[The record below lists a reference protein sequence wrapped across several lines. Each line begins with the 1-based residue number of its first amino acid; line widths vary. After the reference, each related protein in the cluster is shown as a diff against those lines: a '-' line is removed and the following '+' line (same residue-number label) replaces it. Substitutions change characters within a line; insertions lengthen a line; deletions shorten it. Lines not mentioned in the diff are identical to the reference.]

1 MILLLMG
8 NKYIIGP
15 EWPRINLPAWFR
27 CVRETDGSA
36 RWLVAWRK
44 VLIPTHKP
52 THIDTLLPYIISAL
66 RASSKQRDSLQ
77 Q

>member
-36 RWLVAWRK
+36 RWLVEK
-44 VLIPTHKP
+44 SSNTHAQA
-52 THIDTLLPYIISAL
+52 HAY
-66 RASSKQRDSLQ
+66 
-77 Q
+77 